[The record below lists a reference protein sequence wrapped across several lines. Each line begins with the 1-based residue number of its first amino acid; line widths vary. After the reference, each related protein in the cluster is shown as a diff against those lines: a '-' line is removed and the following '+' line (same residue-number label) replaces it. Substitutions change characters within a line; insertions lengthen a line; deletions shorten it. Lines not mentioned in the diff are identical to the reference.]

1 MRTLPAWVEVDLDAL
16 TANIAS
22 VRRRVGPGVH
32 ILLIVK
38 ADAYGHGA
46 VEVAREAIHRGVHML
61 GVATVDEGREL
72 RVAGIDAAV
81 LLLSPALPD
90 EIPGILDHD
99 LRTTLPDLGFAT
111 ELSAQAVA
119 RHKRVPVHVEVDTG
133 MGRSGIAP
141 DDAVDLLVQANR
153 LPGLLVEGVYTHFP
167 VSDTDLDYT
176 RDQLRRFLAV
186 VTAVRQAGVE
196 VALVHAS
203 NTGGVLG
210 LPAAHLD
217 MVRPGGMLYGV
228 MPDPALQ
235 ADPDSRRVMSFHA
248 RLVQV
253 RRIPQGQGISYG
265 RDCRLERDSVVGV
278 VPVGYGHGLSRAYS
292 SRGAMLCRGKRV
304 AILGRITMDM
314 TMIDLTD
321 LEAVGVGEEVV
332 VFGRQGA
339 AEITVDEIAAAT
351 GVIGYEVLC
360 GISKRVVRVY
370 KRGGDVQSMRG
381 LLGVRRLGAAFASS
395 LGPGSGG
402 A

>member
-16 TANIAS
+16 SSNIAV
-22 VRRRVGPGVH
+22 VRRLIGPDVH

-81 LLLSPALPD
+81 LLLSPALHD
-90 EIPGILDHD
+90 EIPAILDHD
-99 LRTTLPDLGFAT
+99 LRTTIPDLEFAAA
-111 ELSAQAVA
+111 LSAQAVA
-119 RHKRVPVHVEVDTG
+119 RGKRVPVHIEADTG
-133 MGRSGIAP
+133 MGRSGIGAHEV
-141 DDAVDLLVQANR
+141 VDWVVSASR
-153 LPGLLVEGVYTHFP
+153 LPGLLVEGLYTHFP
-167 VSDTDLDYT
+167 VSDTDVETT
-176 RDQLRRFLAV
+176 RAQLTRFLDL
-186 VTAVRQAGVE
+186 VTAVRRAGVA
-196 VALVHAS
+196 VTLVHAS

-210 LPAAHLD
+210 LPAASLD
-217 MVRPGGMLYGV
+217 MVRPGGMIYGV
-228 MPDPALQ
+228 MPDPAL
-235 ADPDSRRVMSFHA
+235 AGDPALRPVMSFHA

-253 RRIPQGQGISYG
+253 RRLPAGHGVSYG
-265 RDCRLERDSVVGV
+265 HDCVLSRDSVVGV

-292 SRGAMLCRGKRV
+292 GHGGMLCRGQRV

-314 TMIDLTD
+314 TMIDLT
-321 LEAVGVGEEVV
+321 EVEAAAVGDAVV
-332 VFGRQGA
+332 VFGQQGNA
-339 AEITVDEIAAAT
+339 AIFVDEIAAAT

-370 KRGGDVQSMRG
+370 RRDGDVQSMRG
-381 LLGVRRLGAAFASS
+381 LLGVRRLGAEFASHFGA
-395 LGPGSGG
+395 GPGG